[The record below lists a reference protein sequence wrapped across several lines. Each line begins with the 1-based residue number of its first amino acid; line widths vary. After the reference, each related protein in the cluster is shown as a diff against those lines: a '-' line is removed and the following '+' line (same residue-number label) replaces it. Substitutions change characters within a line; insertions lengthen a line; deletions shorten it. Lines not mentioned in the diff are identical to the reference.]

1 MVKIFH
7 HFIIKAPIAK
17 VYDSVSTING
27 LKNWWTTDTTGTT
40 EKGGEIR
47 FGFGKDY
54 DLMKVTVKETSKLVG
69 WEVIES
75 SFPDGIQWVGTNI
88 SFSLSEDANKNT
100 VVKFQHS
107 NWKEATDFYGGCN
120 FHWGIFMVSLKSL
133 CETGKGNPQEVQS
146 ADNR

>member
-1 MVKIFH
+1 MIKIFH
-7 HFIIKAPIAK
+7 HFITKAPIAK
-17 VYDSVSTING
+17 VYEVISTING
-27 LKNWWTTDTTGTT
+27 LKKWWTTDATGST

-54 DLMKVTVKETSKLVG
+54 DLMKETVNEKNKLVS

-75 SFPDGIQWVGTNI
+75 SFPDGIQWIGTNI

-107 NWKEATDFYGGCN
+107 NWKEATDFYGVCN
-120 FHWGIFMVSLKSL
+120 YHWGIFMVSLKSL
-133 CETGKGNPQEVQS
+133 CETGRGNPQVV
-146 ADNR
+146 